1 MARPVVTGIGRR
13 LPMPRSFATFQKGAY
28 DVKISGNAPERIE
41 LTYWPEFA
49 EDGRVPVT
57 TYVPVKGNG

>member
-1 MARPVVTGIGRR
+1 MARLVVTGLGRR

-41 LTYWPEFA
+41 IQYVPE
-49 EDGRVPVT
+49 
-57 TYVPVKGNG
+57 PVKGNG